1 MAIKS
6 LKIQNIR
13 NLLHIDFTP
22 SAQVNLIHGANGS
35 GKTSLLEAINFL
47 GLTRSFRTR
56 KFPYFVTRDQSE
68 SLVFAQLQRTEGQA
82 QTIEALGVSRDLSGS
97 VSIRHSGS
105 NIDISQLASLVPLL
119 VINTDT
125 FQILEG
131 SPAVRRQFVDWGS
144 FHSDQSYIQA
154 WRSFKRVLQQRNSLL
169 KCGKIDPQIRRV
181 WDAEFVRY
189 AQQITEIRQQYINQ
203 LLPDFLAIS
212 ERLMGEADLSLS
224 FSPGWDQKR
233 ALDELLEEQ
242 LPRDL
247 RQGFTSA
254 GPQRADLRI
263 KIQGI
268 SASERLSRGQK
279 KLVVS
284 ALKLAQGVVYNR
296 HKEDRCIYLID
307 DLPSELDAQH
317 CQLFCQFLEQT
328 NSQCFIT
335 CVEPQTLMS
344 YWQSETSVKRIA
356 MDNGQL
362 VINSTGECA
371 ENKLKAG
378 EIKEI

>member
-13 NLLHIDFTP
+13 NLSQVELAP
-22 SAQVNLIHGANGS
+22 SANVNLIYGANGS

-56 KFPYFVTRDQSE
+56 KFPYFVTHDQKE
-68 SLVFAQLQRTEGQA
+68 SLVFAQLQQEA
-82 QTIEALGVSRDLSGS
+82 QVNHQPLGVSRDLSGA
-97 VSIRHSGS
+97 VSIRHNGA

-131 SPAVRRQFVDWGS
+131 SPSIRRQFIDWGS
-144 FHSDQSYIQA
+144 FHADQGYIQA

-181 WDAEFVRY
+181 WDAEFVKY
-189 AQQITEIRQQYINQ
+189 AQQITDMRQRYINQ

-212 ERLMGEADLSLS
+212 QRLMGEVDLSLS

-247 RQGFTSA
+247 KQGFTAA
-254 GPQRADLRI
+254 GPQRADMRI
-263 KIQGI
+263 KIDGV

-284 ALKLAQGVVYNR
+284 ALKLAQGTVYNQ
-296 HKEDRCIYLID
+296 HKEDSCIYLID
-307 DLPSELDAQH
+307 DLPSELDAEH

-335 CVEPQTLMS
+335 CVEPTTLMS
-344 YWQSETSVKRIA
+344 YWSSTTQVQSFEIKQ
-356 MDNGQL
+356 GQL
-362 VINSTGECA
+362 V
-371 ENKLKAG
+371 
-378 EIKEI
+378 

>member
-13 NLLHIDFTP
+13 NLLQVDFSP
-22 SAQVNLIHGANGS
+22 SSHVNLICGANGS

-56 KFPYFVTRDQSE
+56 KFQYFVSHQQTE
-68 SLVFAQLQRTEGQA
+68 SLVFAQLQHQLDSSHEP
-82 QTIEALGVSRDLSGS
+82 LGVSRDLNGT
-97 VSIRHSGS
+97 VSIRHCGS
-105 NIDISQLASLVPLL
+105 NIDLSQLASLVPLL

-131 SPAVRRQFVDWGS
+131 SPAIRRQFVDWGS
-144 FHSDQSYIQA
+144 FHADQSYINA

-189 AQQITEIRQQYINQ
+189 AQQITQMRQQYISQ
-203 LLPDFLAIS
+203 LTPDFLAIS
-212 ERLMGEADLSLS
+212 KCLMGDVDLSLS

-233 ALDELLEEQ
+233 PLDELLEEQ
-242 LPRDL
+242 LQRDL
-247 RQGFTSA
+247 KQGYTAA
-254 GPQRADLRI
+254 GPQRADMKI
-263 KIQGI
+263 KIDGI
-268 SASERLSRGQK
+268 NATERLSRGQK

-284 ALKLAQGVVYNR
+284 ALKLAQGAVYNR
-296 HKEDRCIYLID
+296 HREGKCIYLID

-328 NSQCFIT
+328 QSQCFIT
-335 CVEPQTLMS
+335 CVEPKALQS
-344 YWQSETSVKRIA
+344 YWQAATEVKNFQI
-356 MDNGQL
+356 DDGQL
-362 VINSTGECA
+362 TAI
-371 ENKLKAG
+371 L
-378 EIKEI
+378 

>member
-13 NLLHIDFTP
+13 NLGQVEFRP
-22 SAQVNLIHGANGS
+22 SANVNLISGVNGS

-56 KFPYFVTRDQSE
+56 KFPYLVSRGQKE
-68 SLVFAQLQRTEGQA
+68 SIVFSQLQNVTNLSA
-82 QTIEALGVSRDLSGS
+82 DSLGVSRDVAGA
-97 VSIRHSGS
+97 VNIRYNGS

-131 SPAVRRQFVDWGS
+131 SPSVRRQFVDWGS
-144 FHSDQSYIQA
+144 FHSDQSYIHA
-154 WRSFKRVLQQRNSLL
+154 WRCFKRVLQQRNSLL
-169 KCGKIDPQIRRV
+169 KCGKIDPQVRRV
-181 WDAEFVRY
+181 WDVEFVKH
-189 AQQITEIRQQYINQ
+189 AQQITQIRQRYINQ

-212 ERLMGEADLSLS
+212 ESLMGEVDLSLS

-233 ALDELLEEQ
+233 PLDELLDEQ
-242 LPRDL
+242 LQRDL
-247 RQGFTSA
+247 NQGYTAA

-263 KIQGI
+263 KVDGV
-268 SASERLSRGQK
+268 SAAERLSRGQK

-284 ALKLAQGVVYNR
+284 ALKLAQGAVYNR
-296 HKEDRCIYLID
+296 LKEDNCIFLID

-317 CQLFCQFLEQT
+317 CQLFCLFLEQT
-328 NSQCFIT
+328 ESQCFIT
-335 CVEPQTLMS
+335 CVEPQPLMS
-344 YWQSETSVKRIA
+344 YWQSTTEIKSFQI
-356 MDNGQL
+356 DNGQL
-362 VINSTGECA
+362 RDSQ
-371 ENKLKAG
+371 
-378 EIKEI
+378 